1 VVSTKSSETLVQV
14 CRCKVIIQLGYR
26 TSLIVEKIIM
36 QPAANLF
43 DSVARGS
50 GEHGNSILYNVLKSE
65 MDPDQKTLSY
75 LENEILGN
83 ILAGT
88 EAVANT
94 MLTIMFHLA
103 RSPSSRELLRLE
115 LQKENGEED
124 VDLNKLPVLVCRYPG
139 HRSLAN

>member
-1 VVSTKSSETLVQV
+1 
-14 CRCKVIIQLGYR
+14 
-26 TSLIVEKIIM
+26 M
-36 QPAANLF
+36 QPAAKLF
-43 DSVARGS
+43 DSVASGS
-50 GEHGNSILYNVLKSE
+50 EEHSNSILYNVLKSE

-94 MLTIMFHLA
+94 MLTIVFHLA
-103 RSPSSRELLRLE
+103 RSPTSRELLRLE
-115 LQKENGEED
+115 LQNEDREED

-139 HRSLAN
+139 HRSPAN